1 MFDNTMSQYKS
12 MITKWFMGIGGGDGR
27 LTFFEN
33 WDEAKFEKYEIDPE
47 EYDHTNIA
55 DRPSILIDNCHEN

>member
-1 MFDNTMSQYKS
+1 
-12 MITKWFMGIGGGDGR
+12 MGIGGGDGR

-47 EYDHTNIA
+47 NTIT
-55 DRPSILIDNCHEN
+55 PILQTARVF